1 MRKHYT
7 YLATYIAPKTTIPHR
22 EVSFHSSC
30 YLFITNTYP
39 IRIHMRHTHTC
50 SIAKNKP
57 VLIPSPQPA
66 SCPRGIAPLVS
77 DYDDEEQY
85 YQSDG

>member
-7 YLATYIAPKTTIPHR
+7 YLATYIALKTTLPHR
-22 EVSFHSSC
+22 ATSFHGLC
-30 YLFITNTYP
+30 YLFITNTHP

-66 SCPRGIAPLVS
+66 SYPRSISHFIS

-85 YQSDG
+85 